1 MSNAEHCVCCGQVIP
16 EGRQVCIICRKKVDG
31 KQRQIDR
38 IRNMSVEEL
47 ASKIVEIID
56 CKMCPVKNNC
66 ETWESCEHQ
75 IIKWLESE
83 VTE

>member
-1 MSNAEHCVCCGQVIP
+1 MTKCVNENCDYFKEHGECSSVCENNGFTKIFTNY
-16 EGRQVCIICRKKVDG
+16 
-31 KQRQIDR
+31 DR

-56 CKMCPVKNNC
+56 CKMCPIKNTC

-75 IIKWLESE
+75 ITKWLEQE
-83 VTE
+83 VEE